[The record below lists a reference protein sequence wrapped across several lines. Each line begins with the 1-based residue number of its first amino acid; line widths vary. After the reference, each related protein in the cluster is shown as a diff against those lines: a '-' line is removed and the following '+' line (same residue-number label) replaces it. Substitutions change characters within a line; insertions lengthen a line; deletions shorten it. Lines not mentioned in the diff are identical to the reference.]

1 MICKLCGEDRP
12 LIRAHIIPESF
23 FRKLRDDEPTLL
35 IVTNNPGA
43 FPKRAPIGVYD
54 QELLCAACEATF
66 GQFDSYGAEVLLNRR
81 DELFKP
87 VAQNKE
93 VLAFS
98 ADGIDQ
104 ELLSM
109 FFVSV
114 LWRAAATSQ
123 MFFANI
129 KLGPFQDT
137 AKHVLRGSAPEDKHI
152 FATVLSR
159 WTVSKKQQNL
169 TTSIMNPSAESYD
182 GINAYRLY
190 FGEHVAY
197 IKVDKRPYPEPLKSL
212 QIGAQKTLFVTTRN
226 FDESKELKV
235 MKRVA
240 YASMKKNTHEV
251 QLCVP

>member
-23 FRKLRDDEPTLL
+23 FRELRDDGPAPL
-35 IVTNNPGA
+35 IVTNKPGA
-43 FPKRAPIGVYD
+43 YPKRAPIGVYD
-54 QELLCAACEATF
+54 QELLCAACEARF
-66 GQFDSYGAEVLLNRR
+66 GRFDDYGAEVLLNRR

-87 VAQNKE
+87 IAHNSE
-93 VLAFS
+93 VLAFA

-104 ELLSM
+104 GVLST

-129 KLGPFQDT
+129 KLGPFQDI
-137 AKHVLRGSAPEDKHI
+137 AKQVLVGATPENVHI

-159 WTVSKKQQNL
+159 WTASKKREDL
-169 TTSIMNPSAESYD
+169 TTAMMNPFAERWD

-197 IKVDKRPYPEPLKSL
+197 IKVDKRPYTEPWKSM
-212 QIGAQKTLFVTTRN
+212 QIGAQKTLFVTTRD

-235 MKRVA
+235 MKMVA
-240 YASMKKNTHEV
+240 DASPSKRAS
-251 QLCVP
+251 